1 MADIATIVLHVVA
14 IFVLGF
20 GVRLIAVHSENIV
33 YPVALVLIGVTVAF
47 APFELGISLSQDFIM
62 IGLLPILLFQGAAE
76 LELDQLRERPLALF
90 AMVLVGLPVT
100 AGIIGVF
107 GAWLFEIPLLIILLF
122 GAIIAPTDPA
132 AVLAVFQQLEAPSD
146 LETII
151 KGESVFNDTVSVVLF
166 TVLLDMVQSQRGT
179 GNATAQLAGVDT
191 AVRLLTD
198 MLVVGGGGLLVG
210 GVVGFGVYA
219 VTRVVTD
226 RMATLLL
233 TVIAAYGS
241 YIVTSQFLGI
251 SGVLAAVTAGLVI
264 GHTGEWD
271 TRPSE
276 TVVFMKDVWQTAVF
290 LVNTLIY
297 ILIGELVDPGTLSEY
312 VWLVLGAAILVLVAR
327 MLVVYPVIGG
337 INQLIADP
345 LPFQYQHIIV
355 WGSLHTVIPVA
366 LALSLP
372 EGIPFYE
379 ELRTMV
385 FGVAVLSVGVQ
396 GLLMP
401 AVLKLT
407 GISE

>member
-1 MADIATIVLHVVA
+1 MTEIATVVLHVVA

-20 GVRLIAVHSENIV
+20 GVRLVAVHSENIV

-47 APFELGISLSQDFIM
+47 APFELGISLSRDFIM

-76 LELDQLRERPLALF
+76 LEVGQLRERPLAPL
-90 AMVLVGLPVT
+90 AMVLVGLPLT
-100 AGIIGVF
+100 AAIIGIL
-107 GAWLFEIPLLIILLF
+107 GSWLFDIPLLIAFLF

-132 AVLAVFQQLEAPSD
+132 AVLAVFQQLDAPAD

-151 KGESVFNDTVSVVLF
+151 KSESVFNDTVSIVLF
-166 TVLLDMVQSQRGT
+166 TVLLDLVQTQQET
-179 GNATAQLAGVDT
+179 GDATTQLAGVET
-191 AVRLLTD
+191 IVRLLTD
-198 MLVVGGGGLLVG
+198 MLVVGGGGFLVG
-210 GVVGFGVYA
+210 GVVGFSVYG

-241 YIVTSQFLGI
+241 YVVASQFLGI

-264 GHTGEWD
+264 GHTGKWD

-276 TVVFMKDVWQTAVF
+276 TVQFMKDVWQTAVF
-290 LVNTLIY
+290 LVNTLVY
-297 ILIGELVDPGTLSEY
+297 ILIGELIAPGAVLRFA
-312 VWLVLGAAILVLVAR
+312 WLVAGAVILVLLAR
-327 MLVVYPVIGG
+327 ILVVYPVIGG
-337 INQLIADP
+337 INQLIEDP
-345 LPFQYQHIIV
+345 LPFHYQHIIV

-372 EGIPFYE
+372 EGMPFYE

-385 FGVAVLSVGVQ
+385 FGVAVLSVGIQ

-401 AVLKLT
+401 AVLELT
-407 GISE
+407 GVAK

>member
-1 MADIATIVLHVVA
+1 MADIATIVLQVVS
-14 IFVLGF
+14 IFILGF
-20 GVRLIAVHSENIV
+20 GVRLVAVHSENIV

-47 APFELGISLSQDFIM
+47 TPFELGISLSRDFIM
-62 IGLLPILLFQGAAE
+62 IGFLPILLFQGAAE
-76 LELDQLRERPLALF
+76 LELGQVRDLPLAPL
-90 AMVLVGLPVT
+90 AMVFVGLPLT
-100 AGIIGVF
+100 AGIIGLA
-107 GAWLFEIPLLIILLF
+107 GSWLFDIPLLIALLF

-132 AVLAVFQQLEAPSD
+132 AVLAVFQQLEAPAD

-151 KGESVFNDTVSVVLF
+151 KSESVFNDTVSIVLF
-166 TVLLDMVQSQRGT
+166 TVLLDLVLTQQET
-179 GNATAQLAGVDT
+179 GNAVTQVTGVDT
-191 AVRLLTD
+191 VVRLLVE
-198 MLVVGGGGLLVG
+198 MLIVGGGGLLVG
-210 GVVGFGVYA
+210 AVVGFGVYG
-219 VTRVVTD
+219 VTRVITD

-241 YIVTSQFLGI
+241 YIVASQFLGI

-264 GHTGEWD
+264 GHTGKWD

-276 TVVFMKDVWQTAVF
+276 TVLFMKGVWQTAVF
-290 LVNTLIY
+290 LINTLIY
-297 ILIGELVDPGTLSEY
+297 ILIGELITPGTVFEY
-312 VWLVLGAAILVLVAR
+312 VWLIVGAAVLVLVAR
-327 MLVVYPVIGG
+327 ILVVYPTMGG

-345 LPFQYQHIIV
+345 LPIQYQHVIV

-372 EGIPFYE
+372 EGMPFYE
-379 ELRTMV
+379 EIRTMV

-407 GISE
+407 GISN

>member
-1 MADIATIVLHVVA
+1 MVEIATTVLHIVA

-20 GVRLIAVHSENIV
+20 GVRLVAVHSDNIV

-47 APFELGISLSQDFIM
+47 TPFELGISLSRDFIM
-62 IGLLPILLFQGAAE
+62 IGFLPILLFQGAAE
-76 LELDQLRERPLALF
+76 LEVGQLRARPLAPL
-90 AMVLVGLPVT
+90 AMVLVGLPLT
-100 AGIIGVF
+100 AGIIGVI
-107 GAWLFEIPLLIILLF
+107 GAWLFDIPILIALLF

-132 AVLAVFQQLEAPSD
+132 AVLAVFQQLDAPSD

-151 KGESVFNDTVSVVLF
+151 KGESVFNDFVSIVLF
-166 TVLLDMVQSQRGT
+166 TVLLNLVQAQQET
-179 GNATAQLAGVDT
+179 GDATAQLAGVDT
-191 AVRLLTD
+191 GIRLFRE

-210 GVVGFGVYA
+210 SVVGFGVY
-219 VTRVVTD
+219 VLTWKITD

-241 YIVTSQFLGI
+241 YLVASQFLGI

-271 TRPSE
+271 RRPSE
-276 TVVFMKDVWQTAVF
+276 TVQFMKDVWQTAVF
-290 LVNTLIY
+290 LVNTFIY
-297 ILIGELVDPGTLSEY
+297 ILIGELITPGTLADY
-312 VWLVLGAAILVLVAR
+312 AWLVIGAALLVLGAR

-337 INQLIADP
+337 INQLITDP
-345 LPFQYQHIIV
+345 LPLQYQHIIV

-372 EGIPFYE
+372 EGVPFYE

-407 GISE
+407 RISE